1 MMDKQSRRDAIR
13 DYKERAVTRGVFA
26 VRCAAAGQAWVAVSR
41 NLDQQQNS
49 LWFGLKQGS
58 YVNKE
63 VQAAWIAHGEGG
75 LTYEVLEV
83 FDDEAMS
90 PIGRADLAKARL
102 AHWLAELGA
111 KKLVG

>member
-1 MMDKQSRRDAIR
+1 MEKQSRRQAVR

-26 VRCAAAGQAWVAVSR
+26 VRCPPTGQVWVAASR
-41 NLDQQQNS
+41 NLEQQQNS
-49 LWFGLKQGS
+49 LWFSLKTGG
-58 YVNKE
+58 YVNRE
-63 VQAAWIAHGEGG
+63 VQAAWNTHGEVG

-102 AHWLAELGA
+102 THWLAALGA